1 MLDQIYGRPNSNWK
15 RSQVFLVLLFWI
27 SRIRSGNRHG
37 PRSIPLLRRLNLYLS
52 RFTPWQL
59 VVSTL
64 TLIYAIKN
72 SDAILGLQAP
82 EPLARLYSR
91 EYYSSTNHL
100 DFGVDRATWIV
111 TALDAGFATA
121 MTIRWKKLRDVA
133 SLAFSLYYLIFP
145 NEADEKLRRYRA
157 VCTVEMLRAT
167 WEKTSNP
174 YIRFVTQKDRPKVGV
189 HRKILLPRPVG
200 SSYDKPIVAWILFN
214 GTDEELAEQTEL
226 IFDVPGGGF
235 ICMDP
240 THHEERTLRWTIRTG
255 RPVLSLDYGKVCPSF
270 CHLLMAKPRSLT
282 WTLVVQAPEYPF
294 PYAIDETYDVYKIL
308 HESKGKCIGMKGT
321 KLGIV
326 MTGDSAGAN
335 IATAMV
341 IKILETQPRLPL
353 PVSLVFAYAAL
364 SFHFTS
370 WMPSSDVKVLRQQS
384 SGNIADLLRGK
395 DHLDRRS
402 PLSVVE
408 DVDRPRPR
416 RIRSAASLWA
426 RKLSGTSPARLLG
439 AGRGL
444 SKGHEGNNE
453 DDENDDTEIEAKDK
467 SLSDRIVFWN
477 DEAKQAELQA
487 KADSLGKEVI
497 ENAHKA
503 PIQTRLAM
511 TSRTAFF
518 NDRIISPSMCRA
530 MALLYIGPNNTP
542 DMHSDYHISPIFTPA
557 NLLAQFPPI
566 YLSCGERDPFV
577 DDTVIF
583 AGKVREAKEARKL
596 ELLARENR
604 HGESLRMSGSSAPRD
619 PLLDQ
624 DEDDWAKM
632 QILGGWS
639 HGYLQMIA
647 LLPGAEEAVNM
658 LADSITESF
667 EKQRAKESGLPIN
680 SPALATRAAP
690 LTRRQTPPV
699 LASIQTQ
706 THCSPPI
713 PQLEGMTSESDREDQ
728 DNMLSF
734 TPRKARSASSSNP
747 RSRSDSPA
755 FGSPSR
761 NPEGLAA
768 RVPAPRSALASS
780 SDETVSSSPRTSGDL
795 PTSVLSPPAILEST
809 SDDEQGEPST
819 YLMPGLATGVK
830 GAPPISTKM
839 TTGKLTPSLL
849 IDAKDLLRRRR
860 EEAVYGILSTTN
872 SNVPSDDESSPR
884 SATRH

>member
-1 MLDQIYGRPNSNWK
+1 MLDQIYGRPSSNWK

-27 SRIRSGNRHG
+27 SRIRLGNRHG
-37 PRSIPLLRRLNLYLS
+37 PRSIPILRRLNLYLT
-52 RFTPWQL
+52 RFTPWQI

-64 TLIYAIKN
+64 TLVYAIKN

-91 EYYSSTNHL
+91 EYY
-100 DFGVDRATWIV
+100 RATWIV

-121 MTIRWKKLRDVA
+121 MTIRWKKLRDIA

-174 YIRFVTQKDRPKVGV
+174 YIRFATQRDRPQVGV
-189 HRKILLPRPVG
+189 RRKILLPRPAG
-200 SSYDKPIVAWILFN
+200 SSYDKPIVAWVLFN

-255 RPVLSLDYGKVCPSF
+255 KPVLGLDYGK
-270 CHLLMAKPRSLT
+270 
-282 WTLVVQAPEYPF
+282 APEYPF
-294 PYAIDETYDVYKIL
+294 PYAIDETYDVYKVL

-341 IKILETQPRLPL
+341 VKILETRPRLPL

-395 DHLDRRS
+395 DHLDRKS

-408 DVDRPRPR
+408 DVERPRPR
-416 RIRSAASLWA
+416 RRRSAASLWA
-426 RKLSGTSPARLLG
+426 RRLSGTSPARLLG
-439 AGRGL
+439 AGRGM
-444 SKGHEGNNE
+444 SKGDEGDDE
-453 DDENDDTEIEAKDK
+453 DDDGDNAEVEAKDK
-467 SLSDRIVFWN
+467 SLSDRVVFWN

-487 KADSLGKEVI
+487 KAESLGKEVI

-557 NLLAQFPPI
+557 NLLAQFPPV

-639 HGYLQMIA
+639 HGYLQVWARLPLGRTPNRHSSDVEFAQMIA

-667 EKQRAKESGLPIN
+667 EKQRAREAGHPIP
-680 SPALATRAAP
+680 SPALAATAAP

-699 LASIQTQ
+699 LASTPAP
-706 THCSPPI
+706 THYSPPPI
-713 PQLEGMTSESDREDQ
+713 PQLEGMTSESDRDDQ
-728 DNMLSF
+728 DNVLSF
-734 TPRKARSASSSNP
+734 TPRKTRSTSSSNP

-761 NPEGLAA
+761 NPDGCTV
-768 RVPAPRSALASS
+768 RVPAPRSGLASS
-780 SDETVSSSPRTSGDL
+780 SDETVSSLPRTPGDHPASG
-795 PTSVLSPPAILEST
+795 LSPPVIIEST
-809 SDDEQGEPST
+809 GDDEQGR
-819 YLMPGLATGVK
+819 ATGVK
-830 GAPPISTKM
+830 RASLPMPAKM
-839 TTGKLTPSLL
+839 MAGKTNPSLL
-849 IDAKDLLRRRR
+849 IDAKDLLKRRR

-884 SATRH
+884 SASRQ

>member
-1 MLDQIYGRPNSNWK
+1 MLDQIYGRPSSNWK

-37 PRSIPLLRRLNLYLS
+37 PRSIPILRRLNLYLT

-64 TLIYAIKN
+64 TLVYAIKN

-91 EYYSSTNHL
+91 EYY
-100 DFGVDRATWIV
+100 RATWIV

-121 MTIRWKKLRDVA
+121 MTIRWKKLRDIA

-174 YIRFVTQKDRPKVGV
+174 YIRFATQKDRPQVGV
-189 HRKILLPRPVG
+189 HRKILLPRPAG

-255 RPVLSLDYGKVCPSF
+255 KPVLGLDYGK
-270 CHLLMAKPRSLT
+270 
-282 WTLVVQAPEYPF
+282 APEYPF
-294 PYAIDETYDVYKIL
+294 PYAIDETYDVYKVL

-341 IKILETQPRLPL
+341 IKILETRPRLPL

-384 SGNIADLLRGK
+384 AGNIADLLRGK
-395 DHLDRRS
+395 DHLDRKS

-408 DVDRPRPR
+408 DVERPTPR
-416 RIRSAASLWA
+416 RRRSAASLWA
-426 RKLSGTSPARLLG
+426 RRLSGTSPARLLG

-444 SKGHEGNNE
+444 SKGDEGDDEE
-453 DDENDDTEIEAKDK
+453 DDGDQAEVEAKDK
-467 SLSDRIVFWN
+467 SLSDRVVFWN

-497 ENAHKA
+497 ENAYKA

-530 MALLYIGPNNTP
+530 MALLYIGPNNAP

-557 NLLAQFPPI
+557 NLLAQFPPV

-596 ELLARENR
+596 ERLARENR

-667 EKQRAKESGLPIN
+667 EKQRAREAGHPIP
-680 SPALATRAAP
+680 SPALAATAAP
-690 LTRRQTPPV
+690 LTRRQTSPV
-699 LASIQTQ
+699 LASTPAPM
-706 THCSPPI
+706 HYSPTPI
-713 PQLEGMTSESDREDQ
+713 PQLEGMTSESDRDDQ

-734 TPRKARSASSSNP
+734 TPRKIRSASSSNP

-761 NPEGLAA
+761 NPDGYAA
-768 RVPAPRSALASS
+768 RVPTPRSGLASN
-780 SDETVSSSPRTSGDL
+780 SDETVSSLPRTPGDHPVSG
-795 PTSVLSPPAILEST
+795 LSPPVILESIG
-809 SDDEQGEPST
+809 DDEQGR
-819 YLMPGLATGVK
+819 ATGVK
-830 GAPPISTKM
+830 EASLPMPVKM
-839 TTGKLTPSLL
+839 TAGKTNPSLL

-860 EEAVYGILSTTN
+860 EEAVYGISSTTN

-884 SATRH
+884 SALRQ